1 MNMRHI
7 LSVILVSTW
16 FVPIA
21 AFGDVGRE
29 ADEVGVSATWDS
41 PSEARCTSESNF
53 SEQLVRTPG
62 MICSPESLLWSS
74 RNLLALESDKARTR
88 LAGWVNRAK

>member
-7 LSVILVSTW
+7 LSVVLVSTW

-21 AFGDVGRE
+21 TFVDVGRE
-29 ADEVGVSATWDS
+29 SDVVGVSAIWDS
-41 PSEARCTSESNF
+41 LSEARFTCESKS
-53 SEQLVRTPG
+53 SEQ
-62 MICSPESLLWSS
+62 CSPEGLLWSS
-74 RNLLALESDKARTR
+74 RNPVALESDKARTR

>member
-1 MNMRHI
+1 MRHI
-7 LSVILVSTW
+7 LSVVLVSTW

-21 AFGDVGRE
+21 AFGDVCRE
-29 ADEVGVSATWDS
+29 TDEVGVSATWDS
-41 PSEARCTSESNF
+41 PSEARCTSESKF

-62 MICSPESLLWSS
+62 MICPESLLWSS
-74 RNLLALESDKARTR
+74 RNPLALESDKARTR